1 MIEGA
6 RELEQMIMAEPN
18 VMDGEDVHHE
28 LAGGGHGRKLSL
40 KEIPEESQTY
50 NHLIKT
56 EAGAITALYDT
67 LPNVIIGMAN
77 SANRIAR
84 DASEELDGSVEQVV
98 TEKNRFGHVIPTYA
112 GRVLLRR
119 LKPDFALVVE
129 DVGTTGRTVAKFI
142 EKLEIKYSI
151 PRIEVL
157 FTWQRQPTLT
167 ILQRRRI
174 AHNAIIDTELKT
186 YYSAKECLED
196 KEGYCHNNIRLI
208 KRESPRRTRL

>member
-18 VMDGEDVHHE
+18 VMDNEDVHHE

-40 KEIPEESQTY
+40 NNIPEDSQTY
-50 NHLIKT
+50 KHLIKT
-56 EAGAITALYDT
+56 EAEAITALYDT

-84 DASEELDGSVEQVV
+84 DVSEELNGSVEQVV
-98 TEKNRFGHVIPTYA
+98 TEKNSFGYVIPTYA
-112 GRVLLRR
+112 GKVLLKS
-119 LKPDFALVVE
+119 LNPDFALIV
-129 DVGTTGRTVAKFI
+129 DVGTTGGTVAKFV
-142 EKLEIKYSI
+142 EKLAIKYSI
-151 PRIEVL
+151 PRVEVL

-167 ILQRRRI
+167 ILQNRGI

-196 KEGYCHNNIRLI
+196 REGYCHNNTRLI
-208 KRESPRRTRL
+208 KRESL